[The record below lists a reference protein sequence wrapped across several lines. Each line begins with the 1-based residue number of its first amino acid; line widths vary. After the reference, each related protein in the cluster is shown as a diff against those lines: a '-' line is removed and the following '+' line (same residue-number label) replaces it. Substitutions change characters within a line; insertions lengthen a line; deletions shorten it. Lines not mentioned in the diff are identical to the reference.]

1 MSETV
6 FATPQEAEEAFYEA
20 FERGDLQAMMTVWAE
35 DEGVIC
41 IHPGAPRLEGQ
52 AEIRESWRQIFTA
65 SGELSFTLSD
75 VRYTQDSLLAI
86 HLLREEIAIAGETTG
101 AMLTTNVYQ
110 FIDGSWRMTLHHAS
124 PDPLDEE
131 DEGEEE
137 LTGHGADADIA
148 GIVYH

>member
-1 MSETV
+1 MSEAV

-20 FERGDLQAMMTVWAE
+20 FERSDLEAMMAVWAK
-35 DEGVIC
+35 DDGVIC
-41 IHPGAPRLEGQ
+41 IHPGAPRLEGLD
-52 AEIRESWRQIFTA
+52 EIRESWRQIFSA
-65 SGELSFTLSD
+65 SGELSFSLSD

-86 HLLREEIAIAGETTG
+86 HLLREEIAVAGETTG

-124 PDPLDEE
+124 PDPLDEA
-131 DEGEEE
+131 DDGEEE
-137 LTGHGADADIA
+137 LAEHAADATGT